1 MEDLSR
7 RRVLTLA
14 GALGLVGAG
23 LAAGVADPTK
33 AWAWSSKDSI
43 AGVNTTTDPFWV
55 WDPAP
60 DAVAASIAANGQ
72 EAAVNTA
79 WQSWVNN
86 GDPLPSGMPATVVS
100 WLQQANQLPSWADT
114 SLLAAG
120 EKFNKRV
127 ANYLFVLNSLGSGI
141 ESTVIPREARNV
153 YYSAGGN
160 DMKARAAK
168 TFTFGYD
175 LAAPDAWDPTGH
187 FIVTANK
194 TRLVHSTVRY
204 LLPQDSAWLAVTD
217 NKVPISNGDILRTFH
232 SVGTFAYTKM
242 KAWGI
247 PISTAEA
254 NAYLHT
260 WQVALYLLGVQ
271 EQFIPVSWAAAQS
284 QATQILTPI
293 LASTPEGV
301 SLAHTLLGY
310 IESPLLGL
318 DTGFIQEFVR
328 YLLSDKIGD
337 SLGLYPR
344 DLVSRALIDVGW
356 PVFVLLNEGLTTVVP
371 AGADLFNQLLKG
383 FAMLYLN
390 NGTSATYT
398 PITIPSA
405 NRVGP

>member
-23 LAAGVADPTK
+23 MAASVADPTR

-43 AGVNTTTDPFWV
+43 AGTSTTTDPFYV

-60 DAVAASIAANGQ
+60 DAVAASIVQNGQ

-79 WQSWVNN
+79 WQSWINN
-86 GDPLPSGMPATVVS
+86 SDPLPSGMPANLVS
-100 WLQQANQLPSWADT
+100 WLEQANKLPSWADT
-114 SLLAAG
+114 TKLAQAQV
-120 EKFNKRV
+120 FNKRV

-175 LAAPDAWDPTGH
+175 LAATNAWGPSGH

-204 LLPQDSAWLAVTD
+204 LLPQDSSWVAVTD
-217 NKVPISNGDILRTFH
+217 ETTPISNGDILRTFH

-242 KAWGI
+242 TSWGI
-247 PISTAEA
+247 PISSTEA
-254 NAYLHT
+254 DAYLHA

-271 EQFIPVSWAAAQS
+271 EQFIPVSWAAAQA
-284 QATQILTPI
+284 QAAQILTPI
-293 LASTPEGV
+293 LAPTPQGV

-310 IESPLLGL
+310 IESPTLGL
-318 DTGFIQEFVR
+318 DTGFISEFVR
-328 YLLSDKIGD
+328 YLLSDQIGD
-337 SLGLYPR
+337 WLGLLPR
-344 DLVSRALIDVGW
+344 DFVSRGLIDAGW
-356 PVFVLLNEGLTTVVP
+356 PTFVLLNEGLTATVP

-383 FAMLYLN
+383 FAMLYLS

-405 NRVGP
+405 NRIGS

>member
-23 LAAGVADPTK
+23 MAASVADPTR
-33 AWAWSSKDSI
+33 AWAWSSRDSI
-43 AGVNTTTDPFWV
+43 AGTSTTTDPFWV

-60 DAVAASIAANGQ
+60 DAVAASIVQNGQ

-79 WQSWVNN
+79 WQSWINN
-86 GDPLPSGMPATVVS
+86 SDPLPSGMPANLVS
-100 WLQQANQLPSWADT
+100 WLEQANKLPSWADT
-114 SLLAAG
+114 TKLAQAQV
-120 EKFNKRV
+120 FNKRV

-175 LAAPDAWDPTGH
+175 LAATNAWGPSGH

-204 LLPQDSAWLAVTD
+204 LLPQDSSWVAVTD
-217 NKVPISNGDILRTFH
+217 ETTPISNGDILRTFH

-242 KAWGI
+242 ASWGI
-247 PISTAEA
+247 PISSTEA
-254 NAYLHT
+254 DAYLHA

-271 EQFIPVSWAAAQS
+271 EQFIPVSWSAAQA
-284 QATQILTPI
+284 QAAQILTPI
-293 LASTPEGV
+293 LAPTPQGV

-310 IESPLLGL
+310 FESPTLGL
-318 DTGFIQEFVR
+318 DTGFISEFVR
-328 YLLSDKIGD
+328 YLLSDQIGD
-337 SLGLYPR
+337 WLGLLPR
-344 DLVSRALIDVGW
+344 DFVSRGLIDAGW
-356 PVFVLLNEGLTTVVP
+356 PTFVLLNEGLTATVP

-383 FAMLYLN
+383 FAMLYLS

-405 NRVGP
+405 NRIGS

>member
-23 LAAGVADPTK
+23 MAASVADPAK

-43 AGVNTTTDPFWV
+43 AATSTTTDPFWV

-60 DAVAASIAANGQ
+60 DAVAASIVANGQ
-72 EAAVNTA
+72 QAAVNTA

-86 GDPLPSGMPATVVS
+86 GDPLPSGMPANLVS
-100 WLQQANQLPSWADT
+100 WLQQANQLPSWANT
-114 SLLAAG
+114 TLLAQA
-120 EKFNKRV
+120 EKFNTRV
-127 ANYLFVLNSLGSGI
+127 SNYLFVLNSLGSGI

-175 LAAPDAWDPTGH
+175 LAAANAWGPTGH

-194 TRLVHSTVRY
+194 TRLVHSAVRS
-204 LLPQDSAWLAVTD
+204 LLPQDPAWLAVTD
-217 NKVPISNGDILRTFH
+217 EATPISNGDILRTFH

-242 KAWGI
+242 VSWGI
-247 PISTAEA
+247 PISPTEA
-254 NAYLHT
+254 AAYLHS
-260 WQVALYLLGVQ
+260 WQVALALLGVQ
-271 EQFIPVSWAAAQS
+271 EQFIPVSWAAAQA
-284 QATQILTPI
+284 QAAQILTPV
-293 LASTPEGV
+293 LAETPQGV

-310 IESPLLGL
+310 VETPLAGL
-318 DTGFIQEFVR
+318 DTGFINEFVR
-328 YLLSDKIGD
+328 YLTSDQIGD
-337 SLGLYPR
+337 WLGLTPR
-344 DLVSRALIDVGW
+344 DYVSRALIDVGW
-356 PVFVLLNEGLTTVVP
+356 PAFVLFDQGLSLFAP
-371 AGADLFNQLLKG
+371 AGNDLFDQLLKG

-398 PITIPSA
+398 PITLPLT
-405 NRVGP
+405 NRIGP